1 MQPSDTPAQVP
12 PPPTGSGETS
22 PSAKE
27 LDELRQLLFGPEQQR
42 LDHLQKRLDNPL
54 IRAEE
59 LSNSL
64 PDAITLRAARDDKL
78 AYALEPAIEKTIKAS
93 IKKNPQTLADA
104 IFPIIGPG
112 IRKAIVST
120 IMGMV
125 QSLNQVLNQSFSA
138 KGLKWRWEAFRTRTP
153 FAEVVLLNTLVYRVE
168 QIFLIHRES
177 GIVIQHVESI
187 DRSFQ
192 DPDLVSGM
200 LTAIQDFVNDS
211 FTTGADTTLDTLR
224 MGGDQSVWIEQ
235 SPHVIL
241 ATVIRGTPPLTLRNQ
256 LRELLT
262 TIHLKYNDA
271 FASFQGDVV
280 PFTVLKND
288 LEAALQF
295 QVKDSRHKISPLC
308 WVILAIIIAG
318 IGMWG
323 WHTYYAHLK
332 WNRFIT
338 QLKAET
344 GLVVTDAGK
353 RNGRYYISGLRDPL
367 ARDPAE
373 IIRQASLDPA
383 AITTQWEAYYSLSP
397 DMVLARARMMLK
409 PPPGVSLTLTGTTVN
424 AEGAAPHNW
433 IRDFHHQCLTI
444 PGVTAYNDINL
455 IDKDLEKLVF
465 ARRHLE
471 KQTIFFQIAASS
483 IAAGQERQLETLL
496 DAFRELEILQHTL
509 GIPVHTVIVGH
520 TDSTGRESFNRQL
533 SHQRAEFVLQYL
545 IHEGINPSNIK
556 AIGSG
561 KTDRGNPDDPGHEN
575 KTHRI
580 VTFKTFIAVSQ
591 TGISS

>member
-1 MQPSDTPAQVP
+1 MQPSDTPARVP
-12 PPPTGSGETS
+12 PPPTGSGEAGQ
-22 PSAKE
+22 SAKE
-27 LDELRQLLFGPEQQR
+27 LDELRQLLLRPEQQR
-42 LDHLQKRLDNPL
+42 LDHLQKRLDDPL

-64 PDAITLRAARDDKL
+64 PDAITLRAARDDKI

-93 IKKNPQTLADA
+93 IKKNPKTLADA

-125 QSLNQVLNQSFSA
+125 QSLNQVLNQSFSI

-177 GIVIQHVESI
+177 GIVIQHVESM
-187 DRSFQ
+187 DKTFQ

-241 ATVIRGTPPLTLRNQ
+241 ATVIRGTPPLTLRNR

-262 TIHLKYNDA
+262 AIHVKYDDA
-271 FASFQGDVV
+271 FATFQGDVV

-288 LEAALQF
+288 LETALQF
-295 QVKDSRHKISPLC
+295 QVKDTRHKISPLC
-308 WVILAIIIAG
+308 WGLLAIILVG
-318 IGMWG
+318 MGMWG
-323 WHTYYAHLK
+323 WHTYHAHLK
-332 WNRFIT
+332 WKRVIT
-338 QLKAET
+338 QLRTET

-367 ARDPAE
+367 ARDPGE
-373 IIRQASLDPA
+373 IIRQANLDPA
-383 AITTQWEAYYSLSP
+383 AITSQWEAYYALSP
-397 DMVLARARMMLK
+397 DMVLARARLILN
-409 PPPGVSLTLTGTTVN
+409 PPPGVALTLTGTTLS
-424 AEGAAPHNW
+424 AGGAAPHRW
-433 IRDFHHQCLTI
+433 IQDFHHQSLTI
-444 PGVTAYNDINL
+444 PGITAYNDNSL
-455 IDKDLEKLVF
+455 IDMDLERLAS
-465 ARRHLE
+465 ARQHLE
-471 KQTIFFQIAASS
+471 QQTISFPLAASS
-483 IAAGQERQLETLL
+483 MATGQERQMDTLL
-496 DAFRELEILQHTL
+496 NAFRELETLQRTL
-509 GIPVHTVIVGH
+509 QIPVHTVIVGH

-533 SHQRAEFVLQYL
+533 SHQRAESVLQYL
-545 IHEGINPSNIK
+545 IHEGINPSNIT

-561 KTDRGNPDDPGHEN
+561 KTDRGDPDVPREEN
-575 KTHRI
+575 EIHRI
-580 VTFKTFIAVSQ
+580 VKFKTFIGVSQ
-591 TGISS
+591 AGITP